1 MWDNG
6 QLLLEQRRISWRKAY
21 FSLARIYTRW
31 RCQRLRQLIDKIY
44 KWIYGWE
51 MDKIYKNPW
60 VNEFEKHTPFP
71 PPPKKSKTKKPW
83 KISLDSI
90 QNNYLLWKLE
100 IERITLGLL
109 SYINST
115 LDNEIALVWG
125 VFNKLNWIIQ

>member
-1 MWDNG
+1 MDG
-6 QLLLEQRRISWRKAY
+6 
-21 FSLARIYTRW
+21 
-31 RCQRLRQLIDKIY
+31 
-44 KWIYGWE
+44 KWIKYIKTHE
-51 MDKIYKNPW
+51 LMNLKN
-60 VNEFEKHTPFP
+60 TLP
-71 PPPKKSKTKKPW
+71 PPPPQKKSKTKKPW